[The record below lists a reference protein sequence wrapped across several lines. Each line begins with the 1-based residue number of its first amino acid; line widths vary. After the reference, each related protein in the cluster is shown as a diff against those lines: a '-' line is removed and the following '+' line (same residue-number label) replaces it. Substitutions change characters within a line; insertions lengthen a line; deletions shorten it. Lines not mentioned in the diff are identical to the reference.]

1 MYLRH
6 ECGLAHARVA
16 QQQDGH
22 DRGVA
27 HRCHGIAECARRGR
41 SRPFCSAGGGGG
53 GGGSDGGHGTVLDLS
68 MPSSGT
74 W

>member
-6 ECGLAHARVA
+6 ECGLAYARVA

-22 DRGVA
+22 DGGVA
-27 HRCHGIAECARRGR
+27 HRCHGIAECACGGR
-41 SRPFCSAGGGGG
+41 SSPFCSAGVGGG

>member
-22 DRGVA
+22 DGGVA
-27 HRCHGIAECARRGR
+27 HRCHGIAECARGGR
-41 SRPFCSAGGGGG
+41 SSPFCSAGVGGGG
-53 GGGSDGGHGTVLDLS
+53 DGSDSGHGTVLDLS

>member
-22 DRGVA
+22 DGGVA
-27 HRCHGIAECARRGR
+27 HRCHGIAECARGGR
-41 SRPFCSAGGGGG
+41 SSPFCSAGGGGG
-53 GGGSDGGHGTVLDLS
+53 GGGSNGGHGMVLDLS